1 MLKVHSN
8 DILKNL
14 QVVIILQY
22 CEVKDN
28 RQIDESRLNSLV
40 VTGQGVFLGK
50 CSIHDLFTQKVKND
64 FSKTKNQSVY
74 KILNRK

>member
-14 QVVIILQY
+14 LIVIILQY
-22 CEVKDN
+22 CEVN
-28 RQIDESRLNSLV
+28 QIDESRLNSLV

-74 KILNRK
+74 KIPNRK